1 MFTKIRKRDGRFAS
15 FDASKITNA
24 IAKAGSVTGEFS
36 ADIAHRLMLKVLSI
50 AKDTLTDTPTVE
62 EIQDIVE
69 EVLVS
74 SPYRKTAKAYIIYRD
89 QHAKIREIKAGMGVD
104 LIDQYLTKTDWKV
117 NENSNMSF
125 SLQGLNNYLSSEIS
139 KIYWLNKIYPPEVR
153 HAHSD
158 GDFHIHD
165 LNIISVYCVGWDLY
179 DLLLQGFKGA
189 QGKVESKPARHF
201 RTALGQIVN
210 FFYTLQ
216 GEAAG
221 AQAFSNF
228 DTLLAPFI
236 RHDGLDYTQVK
247 QSLQEFIFNI
257 NVPTRVGFQTPFTNV
272 TLDLEVPSYLAD
284 QGVIIGGEIQNSTY
298 GEYQHELDMFNQAF
312 VEVMAEGDAKG
323 RVFTFPIPT
332 YNITRDFNWDSPHLA
347 NLWKMTA
354 KYGVPYFS
362 NFINSDMDPED
373 ARSMCCRLRIDNRQL
388 EVRGGGL
395 FGSNPLTGSIG
406 VVTINLPR
414 LGHLSEDKA
423 DFMQRLDRL
432 ITLAGTSLEIKRK
445 ILEKFTETNLYPY
458 TKHYLAGIKKR
469 FGEYWKNHFSTI
481 GILGMNEACL
491 NLLGVNIGTEA
502 GRGFALEVAD
512 FIRNRLIILQQETG
526 CNYNFEATPAEGT
539 SYRMAR
545 IDKGKYPGIICANE
559 EAFRRGAE
567 PYYTNSS
574 QLPVNYTD
582 DIFEAMDLQD
592 EIQSRYTGGT
602 VLHIF
607 AGEQV
612 EEPEVIKTLVR
623 KICNHYKMPYFTFTP
638 SFSVCPSHGYLT
650 GEQPVCP
657 QCGEIT
663 EVYSRVVG
671 YLRPVAQWNNGKKE
685 EFKERRAFSV
695 RKAETAQRPFLRQAR
710 AVDLGSA
717 ESSGEYCG
725 QESPEARKALLNR

>member
-1 MFTKIRKRDGRFAS
+1 MFSKIKKRDGRLAS
-15 FDASKITNA
+15 FNATKITNA
-24 IAKAGSVTGEFS
+24 IAKAGAATGEFGP
-36 ADIAHRLMLKVLSI
+36 DMAHRLMLKVLSI
-50 AKDTLTDTPTVE
+50 AQGTLADTPSVE

-69 EVLVS
+69 EVLLS
-74 SPYRKTAKAYIIYRD
+74 SPYRRTAKAYIIYRD
-89 QHAKIREIKAGMGVD
+89 QHAKIREIKTGMGVD
-104 LIDQYLTKTDWKV
+104 LIDQYLTKIDWKV
-117 NENSNMSF
+117 NENSNMAF

-139 KIYWLNKIYPPEVR
+139 KLYWLNKIYPPEVR
-153 HAHSD
+153 SAHSN

-236 RHDGLDYTQVK
+236 RFDGLDYAQVK

-284 QGVIIGGEIQNSTY
+284 QGVIVGGEVQNTTY
-298 GEYQHELDMFNQAF
+298 GEYQHEMDLFNQAF

-332 YNITRDFNWDSPHLA
+332 YNITRDFNWDSPYIS

-414 LGHLSEDKA
+414 IGYLSRDKEE
-423 DFMQRLDRL
+423 FIQRLDNL
-432 ITLAGTSLEIKRK
+432 ITLASMSLEIKRK
-445 ILEKFTETNLYPY
+445 ILENFTETNLYPY
-458 TKHYLAGIKKR
+458 TKYYLTGIKKR

-491 NLLGVNIGTEA
+491 NLLGENIGSEP
-502 GRGFALEVAD
+502 GRRFALEVAD
-512 FIRNRLIILQQETG
+512 FIRDRLITLQKETG
-526 CNYNFEATPAEGT
+526 SNYNFEATPAEGT

-545 IDKGKYPGIICANE
+545 IDKSKYPDIICANE
-559 EAFRRGAE
+559 EAYRRGAE

-592 EIQSRYTGGT
+592 EIQSKYTGGT

-612 EEPEVIKTLVR
+612 EDPEVIKNLVR
-623 KICNHYKMPYFTFTP
+623 KICYTYKMPYFTFSPT
-638 SFSVCPSHGYLT
+638 FSVCPSHGYLT
-650 GEQPVCP
+650 GNHPACP
-657 QCGEIT
+657 QCGETT

-685 EFKERRAFSV
+685 EFKERKSFSIM
-695 RKAETAQRPFLRQAR
+695 KAHAAERPFLRQVR
-710 AVDLGSA
+710 AVDLSA
-717 ESSGEYCG
+717 PRAEGHLHQTTE
-725 QESPEARKALLNR
+725 KAEGVYSHH